1 MRFSSHSISPMG
13 RLLGYGGLIPFVALS
28 VASAFVPPEQKSI
41 VIFSLLAYSVTIISF
56 LGAIHWGL
64 TMVENRP
71 DVQRLIWGV
80 VPSLLAWIS
89 LMLKVEWGLL
99 LVATV
104 LLVCL
109 IIDFKV
115 YPRYGLGHW
124 LRMRLTL
131 SAVAIVSTALPALYS
146 LGLLFV
152 DR

>member
-1 MRFSSHSISPMG
+1 MG
-13 RLLGYGGLIPFVALS
+13 RLLGYGGLIPFVVLS
-28 VASAFVPPEQKSI
+28 VSSAFVLPEQKSI

-80 VPSLLAWIS
+80 MPSLLAWIS

-146 LGLLFV
+146 LGLLAV
-152 DR
+152 DGGV

>member
-28 VASAFVPPEQKSI
+28 VSSIFVPPEQKSI
-41 VIFSLLAYSVTIISF
+41 VIFSLLAYGGTIISF

-64 TMVENRP
+64 TMADNSP
-71 DVQRLIWGV
+71 DVRRLIWGV

-99 LVATV
+99 LVAAV

-109 IIDFKV
+109 AVDFKV

-124 LRMRLTL
+124 LRMRLIL
-131 SAVAIVSTALPALYS
+131 SVVAVVSTALPALYY
-146 LGLLFV
+146 LGLLS
-152 DR
+152 